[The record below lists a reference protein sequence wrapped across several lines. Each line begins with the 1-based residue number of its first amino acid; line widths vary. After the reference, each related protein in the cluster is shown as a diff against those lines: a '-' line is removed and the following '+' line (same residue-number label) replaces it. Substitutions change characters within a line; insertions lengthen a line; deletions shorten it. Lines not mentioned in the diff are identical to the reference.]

1 MAILVR
7 PDSNNYL
14 GGDAN
19 WQYQSDLAAYNTDQ
33 QTATDDEEVV
43 SLESS
48 FETEADPFSGSGGR
62 MNGGLNY
69 GSAPVAEDAPE
80 KNNLNIWGEPD
91 YSEYGERGRHVIP
104 AGVSDFYA
112 NMDTIDIPAV
122 EGFRLGDGIT
132 EEGIEQFRE
141 EQSADFEAEQERI
154 PKQREALFK
163 LFGEDQAK
171 FKEVFEVLSV
181 NNKLA
186 FLNTLHTEGAF
197 SKEDYLANAQQI
209 MQQEQQRLYPD
220 REKPKSY
227 YFIYNDYDTGDRLYE
242 VDASFADSANP
253 LFHANEVVLFDDQT
267 IQNARSPLIEEEE
280 YFRQSLGTTNSESA
294 DKRSTWV
301 SSRDDFFIPVG
312 RMALAAATG
321 GMSEAAYAAAR
332 GLSGE
337 TLHGSDWASIAVA
350 GLQIANVITPPTAPT
365 TNAATGVTTAGTAG
379 QGLKIGSLSLSF
391 DQSVALINAV
401 GDADVANVLG
411 ATGVGND
418 IVATTLRKI
427 GVPEGLIDDPDFI
440 KAVFTGITVASEGGS
455 FEDTLKTSVATY
467 IDEGGSFGDLGL
479 TDGGLLDKIT
489 ETFDPLI
496 GAVDEFGN
504 LLNDAVIQPAGDIIE
519 AVTEPII
526 EVAKDAGSALDD
538 AVIDPIG
545 EAIETVTDPVIEVVK
560 DVGSALDEEV
570 IDPLGEAI
578 EAVTDPVIEVVKD
591 AGSAAEDV
599 VREVGS
605 AADDVLIEPV
615 KEAIESVDLPD
626 IDLPDL
632 SGFGDIELGGLGF
645 GAGGRPSASRTT
657 DGLFG
662 KELFKFKTKIGV
674 NPEPFIQATERKQQ
688 KLEYADLF
696 EEPFKNPFNL

>member
-1 MAILVR
+1 M
-7 PDSNNYL
+7 
-14 GGDAN
+14 
-19 WQYQSDLAAYNTDQ
+19 
-33 QTATDDEEVV
+33 
-43 SLESS
+43 
-48 FETEADPFSGSGGR
+48 
-62 MNGGLNY
+62 
-69 GSAPVAEDAPE
+69 
-80 KNNLNIWGEPD
+80 
-91 YSEYGERGRHVIP
+91 
-104 AGVSDFYA
+104 
-112 NMDTIDIPAV
+112 
-122 EGFRLGDGIT
+122 
-132 EEGIEQFRE
+132 
-141 EQSADFEAEQERI
+141 
-154 PKQREALFK
+154 
-163 LFGEDQAK
+163 
-171 FKEVFEVLSV
+171 
-181 NNKLA
+181 
-186 FLNTLHTEGAF
+186 
-197 SKEDYLANAQQI
+197 
-209 MQQEQQRLYPD
+209 
-220 REKPKSY
+220 
-227 YFIYNDYDTGDRLYE
+227 
-242 VDASFADSANP
+242 
-253 LFHANEVVLFDDQT
+253 
-267 IQNARSPLIEEEE
+267 
-280 YFRQSLGTTNSESA
+280 
-294 DKRSTWV
+294 
-301 SSRDDFFIPVG
+301 
-312 RMALAAATG
+312 
-321 GMSEAAYAAAR
+321 
-332 GLSGE
+332 
-337 TLHGSDWASIAVA
+337 
-350 GLQIANVITPPTAPT
+350 
-365 TNAATGVTTAGTAG
+365 
-379 QGLKIGSLSLSF
+379 SF

-401 GDADVANVLG
+401 GDADAANVLG

-504 LLNDAVIQPAGDIIE
+504 LLNDAVIQPTGDLLE
-519 AVTEPII
+519 AVTDPII
-526 EVAKDAGSALDD
+526 EVAKDAGAALDD